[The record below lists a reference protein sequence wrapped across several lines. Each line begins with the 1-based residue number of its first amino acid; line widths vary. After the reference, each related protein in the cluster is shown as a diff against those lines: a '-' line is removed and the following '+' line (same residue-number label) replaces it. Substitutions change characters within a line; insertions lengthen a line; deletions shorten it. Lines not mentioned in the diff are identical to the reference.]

1 MKDNMN
7 SAEAKLDEFME
18 NMNKASI
25 PVPEELENLIIQRIS
40 RLKPKMH
47 YSRNIAAAIIIIF
60 MLFVAGV
67 KFNPVFASYAAS
79 IPGLKTA
86 VEWLTGDK
94 GITNARD
101 KGYKGMQD
109 ITIVEDDYT
118 LLLQNIIMDED
129 RIYLSA
135 AATGGEITD
144 MLNKR
149 ANTERIET
157 NIAEDSKPDLETL
170 HLRVKFVDF
179 EDLGA
184 SSEYGSHE
192 TFAAKVEK
200 TFKSGELQS
209 FLSKSPDSLKLE
221 VSIYKGKE
229 SVHDFKP
236 ISIPL
241 DESSFMASKI
251 YAPNE
256 KRSYDHT
263 EATLKQ
269 LTVSPTRMRLDLH
282 FDMDKDYTFTGFE
295 NPRLEDDKGNVY
307 KPEGLISTHNNPSE
321 RSIYFVPSIYFDKQP
336 KHLYFR
342 FDGLRIASEEG
353 RQFKLALDDIYP
365 KELKYMGQTITIKEF
380 FWTERK
386 GLTVIAAVPDEKVLK
401 IQGIREVDY
410 HGSTG
415 WSNNDNQVYSYLY
428 DIAKKDEYMLEFE
441 YPGYFIPTDTSWE
454 IPIGSKIE

>member
-7 SAEAKLDEFME
+7 IEEVKLDEFME
-18 NMNKASI
+18 NMNKTSI
-25 PVPEELENLIIQRIS
+25 PVPKELENRIVQRING
-40 RLKPKMH
+40 LKPRRH
-47 YSRNIAAAIIIIF
+47 YSRNIAAAIIVIF
-60 MLFVAGV
+60 MLFAAGV

-94 GITNARD
+94 GIANARN

-135 AATGGEITD
+135 AATGGEITN
-144 MLNKR
+144 MRNKR
-149 ANTERIET
+149 ASTEPVEANIE
-157 NIAEDSKPDLETL
+157 DHPKPDLEAL

-179 EDLGA
+179 EDPGA
-184 SSEYGSHE
+184 SSEYGSQG

-200 TFKSGELQS
+200 TFKSGELQN
-209 FLSKSPDSLKLE
+209 FLSKSPDSLTLE

-236 ISIPL
+236 ISIPI
-241 DESSFMASKI
+241 DESSFMASKV
-251 YAPNE
+251 YTPNE

-263 EATLKQ
+263 GIILKE
-269 LTVSPTRMRLDLH
+269 LTVSPTRMRLDIH
-282 FDMDKDYTFTGFE
+282 FEMDKDYVFTGFE

-307 KPEGLISTHNNPSE
+307 KPEGLISKHNNPSE

-336 KHLYFR
+336 KHLYFH
-342 FDGLRIASEEG
+342 FDGLRIASEKG
-353 RQFKLALDDIYP
+353 RQFKLALGDIYP
-365 KELKYMGQTITIKEF
+365 KELKYMGQTITIKEIS
-380 FWTERK
+380 WAEK
-386 GLTVIAAVPDEKVLK
+386 SGLSIISTVPDEKVLK

-415 WSNNDNQVYSYLY
+415 WSNHDNHVYSYLY
-428 DIAKKDEYMLEFE
+428 DIDKRNEYELEFE
-441 YPGYFIPTDTSWE
+441 YPGYLIPTETLWE
-454 IPIGSKIE
+454 IPLD

>member
-7 SAEAKLDEFME
+7 NEEARLDEFMD
-18 NMNKASI
+18 NISKASV
-25 PVPEELENLIIQRIS
+25 PVPEDLEDRIVQRIN
-40 RLKPKMH
+40 RLKPKKH
-47 YSRNIAAAIIIIF
+47 YSRNIAAAIIAIF

-94 GITNARD
+94 GIANARN

-149 ANTERIET
+149 ANTEPVEA

-179 EDLGA
+179 EDSGA
-184 SSEYGSHE
+184 SSEYGSQE

-241 DESSFMASKI
+241 DESSFMASKV
-251 YAPNE
+251 YTPNE
-256 KRSYDHT
+256 KRSYEHT
-263 EATLKQ
+263 GIILNE
-269 LTVSPTRMRLDLH
+269 LTVSPTRMRLDIH
-282 FDMDKDYTFTGFE
+282 FNMDKDYIFTGFE

-307 KPEGLISTHNNPSE
+307 KPEGLISKHNNPSD
-321 RSIYFVPSIYFDKQP
+321 RSIYFVPSIYFDKPP

-353 RQFKLALDDIYP
+353 KQFKLALDDIYP
-365 KELKYMGQTITIKEF
+365 KELNYMGQTITIKEIS
-380 FWTERK
+380 WAERS
-386 GLTVIAAVPDEKVLK
+386 GLTIISTVPDEKILK

-415 WSNNDNQVYSYLY
+415 WSSHDNKVYSYLY
-428 DIAKKDEYMLEFE
+428 DIEKKDVYELEFE
-441 YPGYFIPTDTSWE
+441 YPGYLIPTEAPWE
-454 IPIGSKIE
+454 IPLDH